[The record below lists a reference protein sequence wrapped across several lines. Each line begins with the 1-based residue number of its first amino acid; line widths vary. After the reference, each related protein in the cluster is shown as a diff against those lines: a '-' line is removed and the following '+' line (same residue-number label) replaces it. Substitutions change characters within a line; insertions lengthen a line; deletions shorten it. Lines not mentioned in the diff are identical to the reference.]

1 MDCQVSTKKK
11 TFFLFFRQN
20 PAILSRMK
28 MIVVIT
34 GSSKG
39 IGRGLAEIYHRNGFQ
54 VFGLARTSCDAGFNQ
69 IACDV
74 SSFESVSDAITE
86 IIRRVGKIDIL
97 VNNAGYG
104 ISGAI
109 ENVSLADSQAIT
121 GVNFLGVFH
130 CVKAALPHL
139 RASRGKIINVASV
152 AALLPIPFQAFYSAT
167 KSAVYAFTLALR
179 NEVAPFGV
187 GVCCILPGD
196 AKTAFTANR
205 KKGGAE
211 GVYADAVDRS
221 VSVMEKDERDGMSAR
236 FVAQKIFNVTQRKR
250 LPLVKIIGFKYQVL
264 YGLSCLFP
272 ACVVNAVIKRM
283 YEPQTNTD
291 VSLGDF

>member
-1 MDCQVSTKKK
+1 MKQVV
-11 TFFLFFRQN
+11 
-20 PAILSRMK
+20 I
-28 MIVVIT
+28 IT

-39 IGRGLAEIYHRNGFQ
+39 IGRELAELYHRNGYE
-54 VFGLARTSCDAGFNQ
+54 VFGLARTTCEAGFSQ

-74 SSFESVSDAITE
+74 SSFESVSGAVSE
-86 IIRRVGKIDIL
+86 IIRRAGRVDLL

-109 ENVSLADSQAIT
+109 ENVTLADSQAIT

-139 RASRGKIINVASV
+139 RASRGKIINVSSV
-152 AALLPIPFQAFYSAT
+152 AALLPLPFQAFYSAT
-167 KSAVYAFTLALR
+167 KSAVYAFTLALE

-187 GVCCILPGD
+187 QVCCILPGD
-196 AKTAFTANR
+196 ASTAFTANR

-211 GVYADAVDRS
+211 GVYADIAERS
-221 VSVMEKDERDGMSAR
+221 VAVMEKDELGGMSAR
-236 FVAQKIFNVTQRKR
+236 YVAQKIYGISRRRR
-250 LPLVKIIGFKYQVL
+250 LPLVKIIGRKYQVL

-272 ACVVNAVIKRM
+272 SNIVNAITRKLYCPKPR
-283 YEPQTNTD
+283 
-291 VSLGDF
+291 

>member
-1 MDCQVSTKKK
+1 MKQV
-11 TFFLFFRQN
+11 
-20 PAILSRMK
+20 
-28 MIVVIT
+28 VVIT

-39 IGRGLAEIYHRNGFQ
+39 IGRELAQMYHQSGYE
-54 VFGLARTSCDAGFNQ
+54 VFGLARTSCEAGFSQ

-74 SSFESVSDAITE
+74 SSFQSVSDAIAE
-86 IIRRVGKIDIL
+86 IIRRVGRIDLL

-139 RASRGKIINVASV
+139 RASRGGIINVASV

-167 KSAVYAFTLALR
+167 KSAVHAFTLALK
-179 NEVAPFGV
+179 NEVAPFGIE
-187 GVCCILPGD
+187 VCCILPGD
-196 AKTAFTANR
+196 ANTAFTANR
-205 KKGGAE
+205 KKSGAE
-211 GVYADAVDRS
+211 GVYADVVSRS
-221 VSVMEKDERDGMSAR
+221 VSVMEKDEQGGMSAR
-236 FVAQKIFNVTQRKR
+236 FVAEKIYAISQKKH
-250 LPLVKIIGFKYQVL
+250 LPLIKIIGRKYQML

-272 ACVVNAVIKRM
+272 MSIVNAVIRKM
-283 YEPQTNTD
+283 YCKN
-291 VSLGDF
+291 

>member
-1 MDCQVSTKKK
+1 MKQV
-11 TFFLFFRQN
+11 
-20 PAILSRMK
+20 A
-28 MIVVIT
+28 VVT

-39 IGRGLAEIYHRNGFQ
+39 IGRELAEMYHQNGYE
-54 VFGLARTSCDAGFNQ
+54 VFGLARTSCDASFNQ

-74 SSFESVSDAITE
+74 SSFQSVTDAIAE
-86 IIRRVGKIDIL
+86 IIRRAGKIDIL

-109 ENVSLADSQAIT
+109 ENVSCADSQSIT

-139 RASRGKIINVASV
+139 RASRGKIINVSSV

-167 KSAVYAFTLALR
+167 KSAVYAFTLALK
-179 NEVAPFGV
+179 NEVASFGV
-187 GVCCILPGD
+187 EVCCILPGD

-205 KKGGAE
+205 KKGDTE
-211 GVYADAVDRS
+211 GVYANLVDRS
-221 VSVMEKDERDGMSAR
+221 VSVMEKDEQSGMSAR
-236 FVAQKIFNVTQRKR
+236 FVAQKIYAVSRKR
-250 LPLVKIIGFKYQVL
+250 HLPLVRIIGLKYQVL

-272 ACVVNAVIKRM
+272 IGFVNAVIRKM
-283 YEPQTNTD
+283 Y
-291 VSLGDF
+291 

>member
-1 MDCQVSTKKK
+1 MRT
-11 TFFLFFRQN
+11 
-20 PAILSRMK
+20 
-28 MIVVIT
+28 VVVVT

-39 IGRGLAEIYHRNGFQ
+39 IGRELAEMYHQGGFE
-54 VFGLARTSCDAGFNQ
+54 VFGLARTVCEAGFNQ

-74 SSFESVSDAITE
+74 SSFESVSQAVSE
-86 IIRRVGKIDIL
+86 IIRRAGKIDLL

-109 ENVSLADSQAIT
+109 ENASLADSQAIT

-130 CVKAALPHL
+130 GVKAALPHL

-167 KSAVYAFTLALR
+167 KAAVYAFTLALK

-187 GVCCILPGD
+187 EVCCVLPGD
-196 AKTAFTANR
+196 AKTEFTANR
-205 KKGGAE
+205 KKGDGQ
-211 GVYADAVDRS
+211 GVYGDSVERS
-221 VSVMEKDERDGMSAR
+221 VSVMEKDEQGGMSAR
-236 FVAQKIFNVTQRKR
+236 FVAQKIYAISQRR
-250 LPLVKIIGFKYQVL
+250 HLPLVKIIGGKYQVL

-272 ACVVNAVIKRM
+272 IRFVNAVVRKM
-283 YEPQTNTD
+283 YGCQ
-291 VSLGDF
+291 